1 MINGQNIFYQ
11 SLKNSLITYDNFWKI
26 RPKDANTT
34 RCLLDYPYFKNYYKK
49 IVIDSI
55 KQQTLDV
62 DPKSIQQINITG
74 TIDRQGNPTRFF
86 SIEEANKTI
95 FIFHKELWKY
105 WNFNL
110 F

>member
-1 MINGQNIFYQ
+1 M
-11 SLKNSLITYDNFWKI
+11 
-26 RPKDANTT
+26 
-34 RCLLDYPYFKNYYKK
+34 
-49 IVIDSI
+49 IDSS

-95 FIFHKELWKY
+95 FIFHKEL
-105 WNFNL
+105 
-110 F
+110 